1 MRTKVGSLLTAV
13 TLGLLLSGLAV
24 AEERAVSARLD
35 AVIDQA
41 LADKRVV
48 GTVVLVARD
57 GQVIYHRAAG
67 EADREAHTPMREDAI
82 FRFASMSK
90 PLVSAA
96 ALALVEQGKLGLEDP
111 VTRWLPDFRPRL
123 ADGREAVITVRQLLT
138 HTAGLNYGFLEPEDG
153 PYHRA
158 GVSNGMDAPG
168 LGLEENLRRIASV
181 PLSYEPGT
189 RWGYSVATDVLG
201 AVVARAGGAPL
212 PKVVERLV
220 TRPLGLRDTGFTVKD
235 RKRLATPYAD
245 GKPEPVRMGE
255 LHVVPWGAS
264 SMRFVPGRVF
274 NARSFPSGGGGMVG
288 TAGDFLKFLEA
299 VRTGG
304 APVLK
309 PATATLMSTGQIGTL
324 EMPGSPGWTFGFGA
338 GVLVD
343 ATLAGTPQSV
353 GTWQWGGAYGH
364 YWFVDPKQ
372 RLSVVVMTN
381 TAIEGLPGAFPA
393 AIRDAVYAGL
403 AEMDAAQVPTGAPP
417 AR

>member
-1 MRTKVGSLLTAV
+1 MRTKVGSSFTAV

-24 AEERAVSARLD
+24 AEERSVSARLD
-35 AVIDQA
+35 AVIEQA

-48 GTVVLVARD
+48 GTVVVVARD

-67 EADREAHTPMREDAI
+67 EADREAHTPMREDTI

-96 ALALVEQGKLGLEDP
+96 ALALVDQGKLGLEDP

-181 PLSYEPGT
+181 PLAYEPGT

-220 TRPLGLRDTGFTVKD
+220 TRPLGLRDTGFTVKEP
-235 RKRLATPYAD
+235 KRLATPYAD

-274 NARSFPSGGGGMVG
+274 NARSFASGGGGMVG

-309 PATATLMSTGQIGTL
+309 PATATLVSTGQIGAL

-338 GVLVD
+338 SVLVD
-343 ATLAGTPQSV
+343 ATQAGTPQSV

-364 YWFVDPKQ
+364 HWFVDPKR
-372 RLSVVVMTN
+372 RLSVVVLTN

-393 AIRDAVYAGL
+393 AIRDALYVGPP
-403 AEMDAAQVPTGAPP
+403 EQDAAQVPTGAPP

>member
-1 MRTKVGSLLTAV
+1 M
-13 TLGLLLSGLAV
+13 
-24 AEERAVSARLD
+24 
-35 AVIDQA
+35 DQA

-96 ALALVEQGKLGLEDP
+96 ALALVDQGKLGLEDP

-338 GVLVD
+338 AVLVD